1 MTDRPKPAPVKRPPL
16 NVVQQRTMIVTLAI
30 LLAGAVTFVIV
41 GRGFVVALA
50 GGCATAAVVIGTGID
65 FLRR

>member
-1 MTDRPKPAPVKRPPL
+1 
-16 NVVQQRTMIVTLAI
+16 MIVTLAI